1 MTTPATSASATS
13 ASAGPT
19 TLGPAGSA
27 PGGPAAGP
35 LGTPSRLVPVRPATF
50 GRLVAAEWTKLRSL
64 RSSWWVLGV
73 GLLFLPALAA
83 SRMTSIAQV
92 PEAVGSPGLVG
103 AVYVTSGVVL
113 SQLAFCTLGV
123 LAVTGEYGTG
133 QIRSTLAAA
142 PARVPALGAKLVVTV
157 GAVAV
162 ASLAGVALAWAAG
175 AAWFDATGMSVDLAR
190 AEDARIVLGVPLY
203 LAAVTALA
211 FGIGTIVRSSAGGI
225 TIVLGLLLVVENGL
239 AAIPWGPVQT
249 FVTYLPSSAGSR
261 LLQSEAVGSVITTS
275 SSTALSPWG
284 GYGVLLVWVVV
295 VLAVA
300 GVLLRRRDA

>member
-1 MTTPATSASATS
+1 MTTPATST
-13 ASAGPT
+13 
-19 TLGPAGSA
+19 PA
-27 PGGPAAGP
+27 PAQ
-35 LGTPSRLVPVRPATF
+35 LRRVTVRPASF

-73 GLLFLPALAA
+73 GMLFLPALAV
-83 SRMTSIAQV
+83 SRMMSIAQV
-92 PEAVGSPGLVG
+92 PEAAGSPSLVG
-103 AVYVTSGVVL
+103 AVYVTSGVAL
-113 SQLAFCTLGV
+113 TQLAFCTLGV

-142 PARVPALGAKLVVTV
+142 PTRVPALGAKLLVTL
-157 GAVAV
+157 GAVV
-162 ASLAGVALAWAAG
+162 LASLVGVGLAWVGSAS
-175 AAWFDATGMSVDLAR
+175 WFDATGMSVDLAR

-211 FGIGTIVRSSAGGI
+211 FGIGAIVRSSAAGI

-239 AAIPWGPVQT
+239 AAIPWEPVQT

-261 LLQSEAVGSVITTS
+261 LLQSDAVGSVITTS
-275 SSTALSPWG
+275 SSTVLSPWG
-284 GYGVLLVWVVV
+284 GYGVLLVWVVA

-300 GVLLRRRDA
+300 GALLRRRDA